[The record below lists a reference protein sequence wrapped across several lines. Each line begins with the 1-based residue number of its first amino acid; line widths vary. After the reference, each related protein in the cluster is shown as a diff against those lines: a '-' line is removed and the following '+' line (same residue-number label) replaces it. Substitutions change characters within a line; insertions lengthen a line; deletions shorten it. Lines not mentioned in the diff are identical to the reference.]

1 MSLNAIRCL
10 FSRYLNT
17 QLVLKKTGQHWWVA
31 CIEKHRKKMYFF
43 FFFVRFSSFNA
54 LAMSLPE
61 DV

>member
-43 FFFVRFSSFNA
+43 FFFLSDLVH
-54 LAMSLPE
+54 LMP
-61 DV
+61 